1 MLVLLLPAGGTEI
14 VVLDPPPTTTT
25 PLVPIRI
32 VCVPPTTIVVGAESG
47 IVDPEMTSWDGFS
60 VAAPPGIVTGGGVGF
75 VVGGMTIVLPARTV
89 VIGVDAGVR
98 VNVWPFM
105 TVVSGAAAPGCGV
118 VPAAGMVI
126 VWPARTVLL
135 GVAAGV
141 SVNVW
146 PLITVVIGVA
156 AFPAAGMVTV

>member
-1 MLVLLLPAGGTEI
+1 MLN
-14 VVLDPPPTTTT
+14 PPPTTTT

-32 VCVPPTTIVVGAESG
+32 VCVPPTTIVVGTESG

-75 VVGGMTIVLPARTV
+75 VVGGMMIVLPARTV

-105 TVVSGAAAPGCGV
+105 TVVSGV

-141 SVNVW
+141 NVNVW
-146 PLITVVIGVA
+146 PLITVVIGVG
-156 AFPAAGMVTV
+156 AFPAAGMLTV

>member
-1 MLVLLLPAGGTEI
+1 MLEPA
-14 VVLDPPPTTTT
+14 PTTTT
-25 PLVPIRI
+25 PLVPTRI
-32 VCVPPTTIVVGAESG
+32 VCVPPITSVVGAESG

-60 VAAPPGIVTGGGVGF
+60 VAAPPGIVTGGGLGF
-75 VVGGMTIVLPARTV
+75 VLGGIVIVLPARTV
-89 VIGVDAGVR
+89 LIGVDAGVM

-105 TVVSGAAAPGCGV
+105 TVVSGAAVPGWGV
-118 VPAAGMVI
+118 VPAAGMLI

-146 PLITVVIGVA
+146 PLITVVIGVG
-156 AFPAAGMVTV
+156 AFPAPGIMTV

>member
-1 MLVLLLPAGGTEI
+1 MPLLPAGGTEI
-14 VVLDPPPTTTT
+14 VVVDPAPTTTT
-25 PLVPIRI
+25 PLVPTRI
-32 VCVPPTTIVVGAESG
+32 VCVPPITSVVGAESG

-75 VVGGMTIVLPARTV
+75 LLGGIVIVLPARTV

-105 TVVSGAAAPGCGV
+105 TVVSGAAVPGWGV
-118 VPAAGMVI
+118 VPAAGMLM

-146 PLITVVIGVA
+146 PLITVVIGVG
-156 AFPAAGMVTV
+156 AFPAAGIMRV